1 MAARVAV
8 KKSEVVERDAL
19 PTPSNRARSKRLRET
34 LLAWYDAGHRNL
46 PWRKSRDPYAIW
58 ISETMLQQTRVETVI
73 PYYERFLE
81 RFPDIETLATAD
93 REDVFERWAG
103 LGYYSRARNLHRS
116 AKMMVEDF
124 GASVPDTIEQLRM
137 LPGVGRYTA
146 GAVASIAFD
155 KPEAVVDGNVVRVF
169 SRLATCGDKPTAKV
183 WWSLAG
189 ALTENADRPG
199 AVNQALMELGATCCS
214 KQQPG
219 CDRCPLRDHCAAFKH
234 PISSKSCKSARGAT
248 FSAAVRPAERLP
260 MMHLRTTRSPTCV
273 PATLAGNHIMRRKQ
287 KQKQQQQAI
296 QPEKHPAGQF
306 CIISKQR
313 TTLVNIH

>member
-124 GASVPDTIEQLRM
+124 EASVPDTIEQLRM

-155 KPEAVVDGNVVRVF
+155 KPEAV
-169 SRLATCGDKPTAKV
+169 
-183 WWSLAG
+183 
-189 ALTENADRPG
+189 
-199 AVNQALMELGATCCS
+199 
-214 KQQPG
+214 
-219 CDRCPLRDHCAAFKH
+219 
-234 PISSKSCKSARGAT
+234 
-248 FSAAVRPAERLP
+248 
-260 MMHLRTTRSPTCV
+260 
-273 PATLAGNHIMRRKQ
+273 
-287 KQKQQQQAI
+287 
-296 QPEKHPAGQF
+296 
-306 CIISKQR
+306 
-313 TTLVNIH
+313 